1 MNHTYFFMGGLARSG
16 STLLTAILH
25 QNPNIYVSE
34 QSPVC
39 DLTYKLNVLFEENT
53 FYKACPNVDVRTNV
67 VRSLIDNYYYNRPE
81 PIIIDKF
88 RSWGTQ
94 YNLSMIQA
102 LYTEDAKIICPVRD
116 IIEIFASNLVLIK
129 KNKTKSYIDRMLE
142 ERDIDLSDENR
153 CEFIFDGTDGGLK
166 HQFLALEQCMNKE
179 KRECFH
185 LIEYNDL
192 VDNPQE
198 VLYDLYDF
206 LNIGRYQHN
215 YDSIKYEVKS
225 RDAVYYGMPGLHD
238 VRESIS
244 KTSVNPEDI
253 VPPSIIKKYRDIEFW
268 RDD

>member
-1 MNHTYFFMGGLARSG
+1 
-16 STLLTAILH
+16 
-25 QNPNIYVSE
+25 
-34 QSPVC
+34 
-39 DLTYKLNVLFEENT
+39 
-53 FYKACPNVDVRTNV
+53 
-67 VRSLIDNYYYNRPE
+67 
-81 PIIIDKF
+81 
-88 RSWGTQ
+88 
-94 YNLSMIQA
+94 MIQS

-253 VPPSIIKKYRDIEFW
+253 VPPSIIKKESNLFHPMNLLELLKESTKWFAWLGLGLTVLTLTSFFLRWGIRF
-268 RDD
+268 RLVGATVFTLIFFVANSTPMPFVKPSIPNLVIL